1 MIDSS
6 KFSKVRPE
14 HVRSVSKDRPQ
25 YNIER
30 MKREEIPEAVK
41 VLVSNE
47 IFGFSL
53 TRKSWGKFDM
63 DFCEDVCYNQH
74 AFSKLVLPQQ
84 QKDLIRSLVT
94 THEKGKLGFDDI
106 IEGKGKGMTMLLH
119 GTPGV
124 GKTLTAGMILLI
136 TSH

>member
-14 HVRSVSKDRPQ
+14 HVRSLSKDRPQ

-63 DFCEDVCYNQH
+63 TFVKMCATIN
-74 AFSKLVLPQQ
+74 
-84 QKDLIRSLVT
+84 
-94 THEKGKLGFDDI
+94 
-106 IEGKGKGMTMLLH
+106 
-119 GTPGV
+119 
-124 GKTLTAGMILLI
+124 ILSVNSSFLSNKR
-136 TSH
+136 T